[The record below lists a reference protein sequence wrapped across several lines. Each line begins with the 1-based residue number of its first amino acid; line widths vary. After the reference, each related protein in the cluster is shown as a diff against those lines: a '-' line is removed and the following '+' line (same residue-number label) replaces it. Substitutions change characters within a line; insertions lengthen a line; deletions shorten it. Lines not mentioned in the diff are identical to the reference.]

1 MDIGLRR
8 GIRSSHFAP
17 AECRGRLVF
26 LVLVIIGFSLALA
39 RPGWAQTQSSTNPD
53 LEKRVELLER
63 KLDALEK
70 RVDAALL
77 ATAPAP
83 TAGSASDRIQ
93 ALDDK
98 VHLLE
103 ANQTAQADLA
113 RKAPVVS
120 AERDGFSISSPDKAF
135 SLKVGGYV
143 QADGK
148 TFYDNTTLN
157 NFFIVRRAR
166 LNFDGK
172 LGKYIDIRLSPELGN
187 GTAQLYDAYADLKY
201 RPYAA
206 LRGGK
211 FKTPLGLEE
220 LQNDSELTFI
230 ERALPFD
237 LVPNRDEGFQVFGDV
252 AGFFT
257 YQFATM
263 NGALDGTNIDG
274 DTNKGKDL
282 IGRVFLTPFSNH
294 GPSVLKGL
302 GFGVASSTGR
312 QNGTALS
319 PVLPSFKT
327 LGQNIFFSYATGAFA
342 AGRRLRYTPQLYYY
356 NGPFGLLA
364 EYVESGQA
372 IAATVNNQ
380 TVSRDITNH
389 AWQVAGSWVLTGEK
403 KSYRG
408 VIPHKGL
415 EGIKGNNGI
424 GAWELAARITEIN
437 IDPTAFLVKFADPT
451 KSAQAARAWTVGLN
465 WYLSRNARISLNY
478 DQTHFEKGATTGNRK
493 TEKTFSQRLQVVF

>member
-1 MDIGLRR
+1 MDIELRR
-8 GIRSSHFAP
+8 GIRSSRFALT
-17 AECRGRLVF
+17 ERRGSF
-26 LVLVIIGFSLALA
+26 ISLVLAIIAVGLVGEK
-39 RPGWAQTQSSTNPD
+39 PGWAQAQPSTNSD
-53 LEKRVELLER
+53 LEKRIELLER

-70 RVDAALL
+70 RVDAVLP

-103 ANQTAQADLA
+103 ANQTAQSDLTK
-113 RKAPVVS
+113 KAPVVS
-120 AERDGFSISSPDKAF
+120 AGRDGFSISSPDKAF

-166 LNFDGK
+166 LTFDGK
-172 LGKYIDIRLSPELGN
+172 LGKYIEIRLSPEFGN
-187 GTAQLYDAYADLKY
+187 GTVQLYDAYADLKY

-252 AGFFT
+252 ASFFT

-282 IGRVFLTPFSNH
+282 IARVFLTPFSKH
-294 GPSVLKGL
+294 GPSALRGL

-312 QNGTALS
+312 QNGTAQS
-319 PVLPSFKT
+319 PALPSFKT
-327 LGQNIFFSYATGAFA
+327 LGQNIFFSYAPGAFA
-342 AGRRLRYTPQLYYY
+342 SGRRLRYTPQLYYY
-356 NGPFGLLA
+356 SGPFGLMA
-364 EYVESGQA
+364 EYVESGQT
-372 IAATVNNQ
+372 IAGTISNR
-380 TVSRDITNH
+380 TISRDITNH

-403 KSYRG
+403 KTYRG
-408 VIPHKGL
+408 VIPSKGL
-415 EGIKGNNGI
+415 EGIKGSNGI
-424 GAWELAARITEIN
+424 GAWELAARITELN
-437 IDPTAFLVKFADPT
+437 IDPTAFQVKFADPT

-465 WYLSRNARISLNY
+465 WYLSRNARISMNY
-478 DQTHFEKGATTGNRK
+478 DQTHFEKGTTNGNRK